1 MADEIL
7 FYCRDCDKVVLNPKK
22 KGDKYEYTCPLCS
35 GDRVAFGT
43 KHAICDFFN
52 IKMLCWR
59 KCLLTLLKNDN
70 LFGFRSGY

>member
-22 KGDKYEYTCPLCS
+22 NGDKYEYICPVCS

-52 IKMLCWR
+52 IKDAMLAR
-59 KCLLTLLKNDN
+59 MLDN
-70 LFGFRSGY
+70 PAK